1 MILNIDSTS
10 SPIINSTFSPIIA
23 NEDPTIADEDA
34 SSCTQSAS
42 SGDEWPENQLG
53 LKLVYQFRNDRVVA
67 LDETGE
73 INIMKDLQN
82 TETLPRQSGPCDP
95 S

>member
-10 SPIINSTFSPIIA
+10 SPIIA
-23 NEDPTIADEDA
+23 NEDPIIADEDV

-42 SGDEWPENQLG
+42 SGDEWLENQLG
-53 LKLVYQFRNDRVVA
+53 LKLVDQFQNNRVVA

-73 INIMKDLQN
+73 IKHYEGFMKH
-82 TETLPRQSGPCDP
+82 
-95 S
+95 

>member
-1 MILNIDSTS
+1 MIPNIDSTS
-10 SPIINSTFSPIIA
+10 SPIINSTSSPI
-23 NEDPTIADEDA
+23 IADEDA

-53 LKLVYQFRNDRVVA
+53 LKLVDQFRNDQVVA

-73 INIMKDLQN
+73 IKHHEGF
-82 TETLPRQSGPCDP
+82 TKH
-95 S
+95 

>member
-1 MILNIDSTS
+1 MYKKNLLFLTINVNPQPTIIPNIDSTS
-10 SPIINSTFSPIIA
+10 SPIIANKDPIIA
-23 NEDPTIADEDA
+23 NEDV

-53 LKLVYQFRNDRVVA
+53 LKLVDQFQNDRVVA

-73 INIMKDLQN
+73 IKHHEGF
-82 TETLPRQSGPCDP
+82 TKH
-95 S
+95 